1 MWLVD
6 SECVNIV
13 TENFLLGTL
22 TISIGL
28 YTASVDWLAT
38 CNTFHRL
45 PSPNRRLMM
54 SYITKKKRGADL
66 CILIIIA
73 KKLRYFFIYRS
84 FLHKSSYRKKTYL
97 TNYIFFIKN
106 EGVGGL
112 LLLTSILQLKSA
124 NSVVSSAA
132 FARSFTH
139 KSGDFHTYYLCF
151 VSASRKFL
159 LLNIHE
165 LTSNRSALLQRH

>member
-1 MWLVD
+1 M
-6 SECVNIV
+6 
-13 TENFLLGTL
+13 
-22 TISIGL
+22 
-28 YTASVDWLAT
+28 YTP
-38 CNTFHRL
+38 RL
-45 PSPNRRLMM
+45 SSLR
-54 SYITKKKRGADL
+54 SYDI
-66 CILIIIA
+66 
-73 KKLRYFFIYRS
+73 FFIYRS

-151 VSASRKFL
+151 VSASREFL

>member
-1 MWLVD
+1 MYTPRSSSLRSYD
-6 SECVNIV
+6 IFLYIV
-13 TENFLLGTL
+13 
-22 TISIGL
+22 
-28 YTASVDWLAT
+28 A
-38 CNTFHRL
+38 
-45 PSPNRRLMM
+45 
-54 SYITKKKRGADL
+54 SYINL
-66 CILIIIA
+66 LIV
-73 KKLRYFFIYRS
+73 
-84 FLHKSSYRKKTYL
+84 KKTYL

-151 VSASRKFL
+151 VSASREFL